1 MKQRIE
7 LREVSKYYPGSGP
20 FGILPLPRIASWIA
34 RTHSIALD
42 GVSLTIETGER
53 IGIVGRNGA
62 GKTTLL
68 KVMAGL
74 AQPTSG
80 TASVQG
86 RVTAIMTLGL
96 AIREDLT
103 GRENVYVEAEVQGR
117 TRAQT
122 GAIIDEVIAFA
133 DLGEFI
139 DYPVRTYS
147 TGMKARLAF
156 AAATHIDPE
165 ILIIDEALSVGDA
178 AFAAKAKRMVRQ
190 LCERGRIVVVVSH
203 AMNAIVDL
211 CTRCLWMEAGRIV
224 MDGDPRTVTEA
235 YVTTIRREDD
245 AALLARFKDLEVSK
259 SYRTGFDLGELSI
272 CGEGMAGRRAIISA
286 GSDAVVRWSATLP
299 HDTLGASLRFEVVRL
314 DGLIVIDVERPLV
327 HGEAGDRIFAGQIGM
342 RPVVLGPGVYRC
354 NLTLHTSSQVLAER
368 ATVVEVVA
376 ADTPR
381 GGRSALLYPA
391 VVTVEEIA

>member
-7 LREVSKYYPGSGP
+7 LLDVSKCYPVWGLLGMR
-20 FGILPLPRIASWIA
+20 PLPPIAA
-34 RTHSIALD
+34 RMSRSRNIALD
-42 GVSLTIETGER
+42 RVSLTIETGER

-74 AQPTSG
+74 APPTSG
-80 TASVQG
+80 VASVQG

-117 TRAQT
+117 TRAET
-122 GAIIDEVIAFA
+122 DAIIDDVIAFA

-156 AAATHIDPE
+156 AAATHIDPDV
-165 ILIIDEALSVGDA
+165 LIIDEALSVGDA
-178 AFAAKAKRMVRQ
+178 AFAVKAKQMVRR
-190 LCERGRIVVVVSH
+190 LCERGRIVVIVSH

-224 MDGDPRTVTEA
+224 MDGDPLTVTEA
-235 YVTTIRREDD
+235 YVTAVRREDD
-245 AALLARFKDLEVSK
+245 AALLARFKDLEVSR
-259 SYRTGFDLGELSI
+259 SYRPGCEIRELSI
-272 CGEGMAGRRAIISA
+272 CEEGEVPRAIIRTGREA
-286 GSDAVVRWSATLP
+286 RVRWSATLSP
-299 HDTLGASLRFEVVRL
+299 GTEAAFVRFEVVRL
-314 DGLIVIDVERPLV
+314 DGLVVIDAERALIDMAV
-327 HGEAGDRIFAGQIGM
+327 GDRAFGGYIGM

-354 NLTLHTSSQVLAER
+354 RLAAHTPSQVVAER
-368 ATVVEVVA
+368 AIVIEVVA
-376 ADTPR
+376 TDMPR
-381 GGRSALLYPA
+381 GGRSALLYPSA
-391 VVTVEEIA
+391 VAVEAIV